1 MKIPMPPATGSTD
14 AAPTT
19 PSSGRLDRLDRSLS
33 RRAAVAWPHPRWFTL
48 PLSGL
53 SLTANY
59 GVLWYVVALLP
70 WLFAEPDP
78 LRKALYVA
86 VPVTAVEA
94 TGFVIKHFVARQRPP
109 VADPD
114 QPRQIPLPHSKS
126 FPSSHASMAVVAT
139 FTLAA
144 LYPWAL
150 PWLLVLTAVLCFS
163 RVYLGVHYL
172 GDVLGGLAYGLVFGA
187 LWVWLVP
194 VGF

>member
-1 MKIPMPPATGSTD
+1 MPLPPGSADT
-14 AAPTT
+14 AP
-19 PSSGRLDRLDRSLS
+19 PPPPGRLDRLDRSLS
-33 RRAAVAWPHPRWFTL
+33 RRAALAWPHPRWFTL

-70 WLFAEPDP
+70 WVFAEPDP

-94 TGFVIKHFVARQRPP
+94 TGYVIKHFVARQRPP

-150 PWLLVLTAVLCFS
+150 PWLLAFTAVLCFS

-172 GDVLGGLAYGLVFGA
+172 GDVLGGLAYGLLFGA